1 MSRIKSVDPIEFDEE
16 LFPAWVMDE
25 LEGLSKTPAL
35 TNPSSLVKLGFG
47 FDFWFLP
54 KTFILGMFEKLRS
67 WGINTVTSHNVRW
80 TPKTESLVK
89 KAHEYGL
96 LDRRLIFSHAGGVDQ
111 EDIDLLIQSDS
122 FVATT
127 PNTEQ
132 AMSVGPPICFNK
144 ELVGGDKICALGID
158 CHCATSS
165 SIVNEMRLALQS
177 GRGIDSAEHRKNGTM
192 PYVSFHTSDEAFNL
206 GTIQGARALNMEK
219 DIGSIAV
226 GKKADLV
233 IFDTLT
239 PAMLA
244 AAQKAP
250 VMAIVLHSSVAD
262 IVSVI
267 VDGEFRK
274 RDGKL
279 LDVSPVDWKSKDILN
294 KKGSSI
300 NWRDIGKEL
309 LAIQDRVNAALPR
322 LNLVE
327 LEESFK
333 QRFATY

>member
-1 MSRIKSVDPIEFDEE
+1 MKSIKPIEIDEE

-25 LEGLSKTPAL
+25 LESLSKTPAL
-35 TNPSSLVKLGFG
+35 SDPASRVKLGFG

-54 KTFILGMFEKLRS
+54 KGFVLGLFEKIRS
-67 WGINTVTSHNVRW
+67 WGIETVTTHNVRW
-80 TPKTESLVK
+80 SNKTESLVK

-96 LDRRLIFSHAGGVDQ
+96 LDRRLIFSHAGGASQ

-122 FVATT
+122 YVAVT

-132 AMSVGPPICFNK
+132 AMCVGPSVCFNK
-144 ELVGGDKICALGID
+144 DLVGGDKVSALGID

-165 SIVNEMRLALQS
+165 NIVNEMRLALQS
-177 GRGIDSAEHRKNGTM
+177 ARGLDSAEHRRNGTT

-262 IVSVI
+262 VDAVL

-279 LDVSPVDWKSKDILN
+279 VDVALVDWETQGTFTS
-294 KKGSSI
+294 KGSSSS
-300 NWRDIGKEL
+300 WRDVGREL
-309 LAIQDRVNAALPR
+309 LAVQEKVDEVLPN

-327 LEESFK
+327 VEESFK
-333 QRFATY
+333 QKFAHF